1 MNSFDWQWWQFFL
14 EIAEHGSLSKAASG
28 LKISQPTLSRHLVA
42 MEKELGHLLF
52 ERSSQGLTLT
62 PFAGSLVEEGK
73 VMQSSA
79 RRLQRIS
86 QGQDKQLQGRVR
98 LSVNEMMAQYYIPI
112 LLPKFMQLYPEVF
125 VEVEVTNKA
134 SSIDKRDA
142 DIAIRMFKP
151 RQLDLIAQ
159 YLNELELGL
168 FASKT
173 YLRNNGTPK
182 TVKQLFDEKHCL
194 LGFDRD
200 QKFIEGGRQLGFDI
214 KNEQFS
220 FRSDSI
226 ALQFELA
233 KQNAGIVAT
242 HKNLAIKQG
251 LQLLAIDIKL
261 PSLPIYLVCH
271 RDIHHNPRIR
281 VMMSYL
287 AKNLPPLF
295 ASVPGRY

>member
-14 EIAEHGSLSKAASG
+14 EISEHGSLSKAANG
-28 LKISQPTLSRHLVA
+28 LNISQPTLSRHLIA
-42 MEKELGHLLF
+42 MEKELGQSLF
-52 ERSSQGLTLT
+52 ERSTQGLTLT
-62 PFAGSLVEEGK
+62 PFAGSLMEEGK

-79 RRLQRIS
+79 RRLLRIC
-86 QGQDKQLQGRVR
+86 QGQDKQLKGRVR
-98 LSVNEMMAQYYIPI
+98 LSVNEMMAQYYIPL
-112 LLPKFMQLYPEVF
+112 LLPKFMQLYPEGY

-159 YLNELELGL
+159 YLNELPLAL

-173 YLRNNGTPK
+173 YCRNNGSPQ
-182 TVKQLFDEKHCL
+182 TVEELFDENHQL

-200 QKFIEGGRQLGFDI
+200 QKFVEGGRLLGYDI
-214 KNEQFS
+214 KNEQFL

-233 KQNAGIVAT
+233 KQHAGIVAT
-242 HKNLAIKQG
+242 HKKLALTQG
-251 LQLLAIDIKL
+251 LQPLLTDIKL

-271 RDIHHNPRIR
+271 RDIHQNPRIR
-281 VMMSYL
+281 AMMDYL
-287 AKNLPPLF
+287 AKNLPPLL
-295 ASVPGRY
+295 A